1 MPVTSTEPKFVC
13 SSCGKDYRWKPE
25 LAGKKAKCKCGN
37 VITVPSK
44 PPAPAPARLAPKPKE
59 EDADLDGLY
68 ALAQEEKKAVRAADG
83 ADHGAAAGYRCPSCS
98 ASMPP
103 GAVICPGCQLDMRTG
118 MRQPVAAARPGSG
131 VLAAAG
137 AYAAATATGRG
148 GGAGVLPYGGG
159 GGGAMSHA
167 ERASRDILYE
177 GGKARS
183 LYLPIGLIVLGLLFY
198 FGQVAFANDKLGAG
212 IMIGLVFLRVFIDSL
227 LIFVAMLIAVKGFD
241 MGFGAFGPGML
252 KILAVAMGPG
262 ALGQMVEEMM
272 GGGFG
277 GLLVGALVTLTLYGT
292 LIKVLFNLDLG
303 ETLLLIFLIYG
314 VRRVVGTF
322 LMVAI
327 TGMASSG
334 MISED
339 SADAIDS
346 GATAVATAGPD
357 EQHYPPKRT
366 MDPEELA
373 EDLDKGAL
381 ATIRYNKGGSVA
393 DDYLTTHDEHR
404 FSNLD
409 KPKSLE
415 LVKALQDA
423 GAKSVTCVNFDDVAS
438 KQGGTVSLVGGIVI
452 EMPDDPASRKKI
464 FEIRADTLKSVG
476 QPEVMVEVEAGGKP
490 DDVLKEEPLKDWGQ
504 KYMVLHFGEDKNAK
518 PGDTIFSQRL
528 RARMAAEEA
537 DAKAEAEA
545 EGKAA
550 ESDAEGKA
558 PEGEKATTPDATD
571 DEEMSDEEPDDGKA
585 ATDDAGDDDG
595 ADDATPF

>member
-1 MPVTSTEPKFVC
+1 MPATTTEPRFVC

-37 VITVPSK
+37 VITVPAK
-44 PPAPAPARLAPKPKE
+44 PPAPAAARPLAEPKE
-59 EDADLDGLY
+59 QDADLDGLY
-68 ALAQEEKKAVRAADG
+68 ALAQEEKKAVRSAGVVDQ
-83 ADHGAAAGYRCPSCS
+83 GAAAGYRCPSCS

-103 GAVICPGCQLDMRTG
+103 GAMICPNCQLDMRTG
-118 MRQPVAAARPGSG
+118 VRQPVAAGRPSAG

-148 GGAGVLPYGGG
+148 GGAGVLSYGGG
-159 GGGAMSHA
+159 GAGAMSHA

-198 FGQVAFANDKLGAG
+198 FGQVAFSNDKLSAG
-212 IMIGLVFLRVFIDSL
+212 MMVLFVFARVILDSL

-277 GLLVGALVTLTLYGT
+277 ALLVGALLTLTLYAT

-314 VRRVVGTF
+314 VRRVLGTF
-322 LMVAI
+322 LIVALI
-327 TGMASSG
+327 GMASSG
-334 MISED
+334 AISGD
-339 SADAIDS
+339 SADAI
-346 GATAVATAGPD
+346 GAGAAAVATAGPGD
-357 EQHYPPKRT
+357 EQYPPKRT
-366 MDPEELA
+366 MDPEEIA
-373 EDLDKGAL
+373 EDLDRGAL
-381 ATIRYNKGGSVA
+381 RTLNYNKGGSVA
-393 DDYLTTHDEHR
+393 DDYLTTHEEHR
-404 FSNLD
+404 FSNMD
-409 KPKSLE
+409 KTKSLE
-415 LVKALQDA
+415 LVKALQEA
-423 GAKSVTCVNFDDVAS
+423 GARSVTCVNFGDVQS
-438 KQGGTVSLVGGIVI
+438 KQGGTVSLVGAIVI
-452 EMPDDPASRKKI
+452 EMPDDPASRSKV
-464 FEIRADTLKSVG
+464 FAVRADVLRSVG

-504 KYMVLHFGEDKNAK
+504 KHMVLHFGEDRNAQ
-518 PGDTIFSQRL
+518 PGETIFSQRM
-528 RARMAAEEA
+528 RARMREAEAAEAE
-537 DAKAEAEA
+537 AKAQAEA

-550 ESDAEGKA
+550 QDADANA
-558 PEGEKATTPDATD
+558 PAEEKVTVPEATD
-571 DEEMSDEEPDDGKA
+571 DKE
-585 ATDDAGDDDG
+585 TAGEA
-595 ADDATPF
+595 ADDANATPF